1 VVRDWL
7 VVVLPVDG
15 APVDVEPEVPD
26 VVADDV
32 DVPPP
37 DEPTVVT
44 VLVTVI
50 VLVGASESSSER
62 WWSLSPIGCE
72 TSLLAA
78 KVTPAA
84 IQSPNRASTVT
95 TAALEIMVQA

>member
-7 VVVLPVDG
+7 VVVLPVDD
-15 APVDVEPEVPD
+15 APVDVASGVPD
-26 VVADDV
+26 VVVDDV
-32 DVPPP
+32 DVPPV
-37 DEPTVVT
+37 DDPTVVT

-62 WWSLSPIGCE
+62 WWSLRPIGCE

-84 IQSPNRASTVT
+84 IQSPSRASTVT
-95 TAALEIMVQA
+95 TATLEIMVQA